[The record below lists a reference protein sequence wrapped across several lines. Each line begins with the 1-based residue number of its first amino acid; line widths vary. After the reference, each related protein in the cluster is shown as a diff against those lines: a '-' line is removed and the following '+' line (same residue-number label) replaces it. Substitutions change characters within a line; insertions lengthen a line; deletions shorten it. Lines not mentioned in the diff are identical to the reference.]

1 MDIKTIAPDFSVSPQ
16 LTAQDVGV
24 AASRGYRAILINRP
38 DGEASEQPDHEE
50 ISAAAERHG
59 LDVRFIPVT
68 SGDIT
73 RADVLNFATAMR
85 ELPAPVLAYC
95 RTGTRSVSLW
105 ALSQAG
111 HMSADSILKTA
122 SDAGYDIS
130 GLKDRLSAENA
141 AGSSVGAR
149 ASRIHDVLIIGG
161 GAAGISTA
169 YSILKRRGET
179 DIAIVEPK
187 TEHYY
192 QPGWTL
198 VGGGVFDRKQ
208 TERPMDSLL
217 PEGVKWIRSACAGF
231 EPDRNQVVLED
242 GTRLGYRILVVAPG
256 LKLDWASV
264 EGLRDTLGKNG
275 VTSNYLFDMAPYTWE
290 LVQSLKFGKALFT
303 QPPMPIKCAG
313 APQKA
318 MYLACDA
325 WKRRG
330 VLKDI
335 DVSFHN
341 AGGVLFGV
349 KEYVPALME
358 YIKAYG
364 IDLAFNQ
371 TLVAVDGPAKKAWFD
386 VKDAEGQV
394 TRQEQSFDML
404 HVCPPQTALDFVA
417 KSPLA
422 NDAGWVDVD
431 AETLQHNQYGNVFG
445 LGDAGSTPNA
455 KTAAAVRKHAP
466 VAAHNI
472 VRALDGKAPTAVY
485 SGYGSCPLTVER
497 GKIVLAEFAYGG
509 KLEPTLPKWMLNG
522 EKPTRAAWFLKEK
535 MLPWI
540 YFDMMLR
547 GKETLASPEVLPHR
561 PAAHEAQHAGDD
573 NNKTGRAA

>member
-16 LTAQDVGV
+16 LTAQDVGL
-24 AASRGYRAILINRP
+24 AASKGYRAILINRP
-38 DGEASEQPDHEE
+38 DGEASEQPNHEE
-50 ISAAAERHG
+50 IFAAAERHG
-59 LDVRFIPVT
+59 LNVRYIPVT
-68 SGDIT
+68 PGDIT
-73 RADVLNFATAMR
+73 RADVSNFATAMR

-105 ALSQAG
+105 ALLQAG
-111 HMSADSILKTA
+111 HLSADSILKTA

-169 YSILKRRGET
+169 SSILKRRGET

-198 VGGGVFDRKQ
+198 VGGGVFNRKQ
-208 TERPMDSLL
+208 TERPMDSLM

-242 GTRLGYRILVVAPG
+242 GTRIGYRILVVAPG
-256 LKLDWASV
+256 LKLDWEGV

-290 LVQSLKFGKALFT
+290 LVQSLRGGKALFT

-358 YIKAYG
+358 YVKAYG

-386 VKDAEGQV
+386 VKDSEGNV

-455 KTAAAVRKHAP
+455 KTAAAVRKQAP

-509 KLEPTLPKWMLNG
+509 KLEPTLPKWMMNG
-522 EKPTRAAWFLKEK
+522 EKPTRSAWFLKAK

-547 GKETLASPEVLPHR
+547 GKETLASPKVLTHR
-561 PAAHEAQHAGDD
+561 PASHEAQDASGQD
-573 NNKTGRAA
+573 NKPGKVA

>member
-16 LTAQDVGV
+16 LTAQDVGL
-24 AASRGYRAILINRP
+24 AASKGYRAILINRP
-38 DGEASEQPDHEE
+38 DGEASEQPNHEE
-50 ISAAAERHG
+50 IFAAAERHG
-59 LDVRFIPVT
+59 LNVRYIPVT
-68 SGDIT
+68 PGDIT
-73 RADVLNFATAMR
+73 RADVSNFATAMR

-105 ALSQAG
+105 ALLQAG
-111 HMSADSILKTA
+111 HLSADSILKTA

-169 YSILKRRGET
+169 SSILKRRGET
-179 DIAIVEPK
+179 DITIVEPK

-198 VGGGVFDRKQ
+198 VGGGVFNRKQ
-208 TERPMDSLL
+208 TERPMDSLM

-242 GTRLGYRILVVAPG
+242 GTRIGYRILVVAPG
-256 LKLDWASV
+256 LKLDWEGV

-290 LVQSLKFGKALFT
+290 LVQSLRGGKALFT

-358 YIKAYG
+358 YVKAYG

-386 VKDAEGQV
+386 VKDSEGNV

-455 KTAAAVRKHAP
+455 KTAAAVRKQAP

-497 GKIVLAEFAYGG
+497 GKC
-509 KLEPTLPKWMLNG
+509 
-522 EKPTRAAWFLKEK
+522 
-535 MLPWI
+535 
-540 YFDMMLR
+540 
-547 GKETLASPEVLPHR
+547 SPSATMR
-561 PAAHEAQHAGDD
+561 Q
-573 NNKTGRAA
+573 TGQIA